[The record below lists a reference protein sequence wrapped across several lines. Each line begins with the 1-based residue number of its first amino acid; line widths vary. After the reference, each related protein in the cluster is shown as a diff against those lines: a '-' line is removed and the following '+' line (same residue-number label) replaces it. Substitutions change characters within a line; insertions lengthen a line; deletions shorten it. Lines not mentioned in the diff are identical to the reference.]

1 MKLSHVILTS
11 AIVITLGLAGCGTTN
26 TTNSTST
33 TNNTNP
39 TEQKVSQEKTNPTSS
54 GIKAGVTN
62 MLSVTADLKTA
73 ITAGDEAKVK
83 TIGPKLEEA
92 WQPFE
97 DKVKEKYPDSYKKV
111 EQFLDPTIAG
121 TKAGS
126 LDKQALGK
134 LTADLTDALNELAA
148 KEKIN

>member
-1 MKLSHVILTS
+1 MKLSSVILTS

-26 TTNSTST
+26 TAST
-33 TNNTNP
+33 TNTTNQ
-39 TEQKVSQEKTNPTSS
+39 TEQKTSQETANPTSS
-54 GIKAGVTN
+54 EIKTGVTK
-62 MLSVTADLKTA
+62 MLGVTADLKAA

-92 WQPFE
+92 WAPFE
-97 DKVKEKYPDSYKKV
+97 DNVKEKYPDAYKKV

-121 TKAGS
+121 TKASS

-134 LTADLTDALNELAA
+134 LTSDLTDALNEIAA
-148 KEKIN
+148 NEK

>member
-1 MKLSHVILTS
+1 MKLSRVILTS

-26 TTNSTST
+26 TAST
-33 TNNTNP
+33 TNNTNQ
-39 TEQKVSQEKTNPTSS
+39 TEQKTSQETANPTSS
-54 GIKAGVTN
+54 EIKTGVTK
-62 MLSVTADLKTA
+62 MLGVTADLKAA

-92 WQPFE
+92 WAPFE
-97 DKVKEKYPDSYKKV
+97 DKVKEKYPDTYKKV

-121 TKAGS
+121 TKASS

-134 LTADLTDALNELAA
+134 LSSDLTDALNEIAA
-148 KEKIN
+148 KEK